1 MTDMEAC
8 SAHGRLVLPQD
19 EYEAVRK
26 VAGMLGIGQPAPT
39 LGEGTA
45 GVRLAELEN
54 AVTWGT
60 SCLSCSRVL
69 DEAMAERERA
79 EHAEARL
86 ADPVIRRALSL
97 ALMNAPTDEAADEY
111 RAVLEALDSTE
122 KETSDG

>member
-26 VAGMLGIGQPAPT
+26 VAGM
-39 LGEGTA
+39 
-45 GVRLAELEN
+45 RLAELEN

-86 ADPVIRRALSL
+86 ADPVH
-97 ALMNAPTDEAADEY
+97 PPGTKPGPDE
-111 RAVLEALDSTE
+111 RP
-122 KETSDG
+122 DG